1 MTQSN
6 SPHASRP
13 TLHPSGHRWQ
23 AWGRTL
29 TPDTDTQVL
38 SLRHWNR
45 YPNATAW
52 TRGRALHLRTEGAC
66 GSTGQQRKLVQRCW
80 QERELVRRVSGHVTC
95 GLHSVAGSGTLR
107 SQLHPSLWVP
117 GGHTCLLA
125 SIHPTSVCLSK
136 LGGCLF
142 CARHYSLGEQSP
154 TSPMSA
160 PSVPSWMPQAGTR
173 PLKAKYRQHSAL
185 PPVQTPS
192 AEKNQSNNLQNIYPA
207 PMLWRSGIMGLHKS
221 PLCLGKRVWI
231 SISFTQ
237 D

>member
-1 MTQSN
+1 MPFT
-6 SPHASRP
+6 
-13 TLHPSGHRWQ
+13 
-23 AWGRTL
+23 
-29 TPDTDTQVL
+29 
-38 SLRHWNR
+38 
-45 YPNATAW
+45 AT
-52 TRGRALHLRTEGAC
+52 GMGLD
-66 GSTGQQRKLVQRCW
+66 
-80 QERELVRRVSGHVTC
+80 VTC
-95 GLHSVAGSGTLR
+95 KWKLKHNAEELITKQKHSENRLVVAKREGWWPKDDLGV
-107 SQLHPSLWVP
+107 WV
-117 GGHTCLLA
+117 LA

-154 TSPMSA
+154 TSPISA